1 MTSVGIRGGKHYA
14 SVDPAGAVVLT
25 DGSAPLQWHVA
36 DEQKWHS
43 PSVETGGLRQTT
55 LDGTPVVESKLRV
68 HGGDVIQRVYAVADH
83 GGLVVVEFENDS
95 HASVA
100 IAVTRGDVITQ
111 RPPSQQEIPGINLPA
126 GSIALPLGHHS
137 TLRVAL
143 PLDSVPTTVDLAA
156 LPSPLQVSR
165 GWLQVV
171 DSASRVA
178 CADAPISGLATD
190 LVAAR
195 CALLIEGI
203 ADPNDDPLE
212 ALIGG
217 LELVRL
223 GENPYIWIDELVPL
237 AERCFAN
244 ANNEARFRLA
254 HAAAGL
260 QSMLARAG
268 ETRGVRDV
276 AKAWQRAAL
285 RNKPGDGARW
295 ATFSPGMRIPSTEQ
309 QLLTLTGD
317 NVGVLMPHGIPA
329 GWEGI
334 NFEVHG
340 LMGPLG
346 SRVGFAVRWHGENA
360 AVLWES
366 TSADVRLTSG
376 VDPSWSNAG
385 AAAGEA
391 LWRLS

>member
-1 MTSVGIRGGKHYA
+1 MTSIGIRGGKHYA
-14 SVDPAGAVVLT
+14 AVDGAGVITLT
-25 DGSAPLQWHVA
+25 DGSAPLAWHVA

-43 PSVETGGLRQTT
+43 PSMATGGLRQTT
-55 LDGTPVVESKLRV
+55 IDGTPVVESKLRV

-100 IAVTRGDVITQ
+100 VALTRGDVITQ
-111 RPPSQQEIPGINLPA
+111 RPPSPQGTPGIDLPV

-143 PLDSVPTTVDLAA
+143 PLDSVAA
-156 LPSPLQVSR
+156 DVNLERLPSPMQVSR

-171 DSASRVA
+171 DAASRVA
-178 CADAPISGLATD
+178 CADAPISVIGTD
-190 LVAAR
+190 LVSAR
-195 CALLIEGI
+195 CELLIEGI
-203 ADPNDDPLE
+203 VDPSTDPLE

-244 ANNEARFRLA
+244 ANGELRFRLA

-268 ETRGVRDV
+268 ETRAVRDV
-276 AKAWQRAAL
+276 AKAWQRAATKNDPSNGAGWAD
-285 RNKPGDGARW
+285 RTPGR
-295 ATFSPGMRIPSTEQ
+295 TIPSIEQ
-309 QLLTLTGD
+309 NLLTLTGD
-317 NVGVLMPHGIPA
+317 NVGVLMPTGFPDE
-329 GWEGI
+329 WKGI
-334 NFEVHG
+334 NFEAHG

-366 TSADVRLTSG
+366 TSPDVRLVSG
-376 VDPSWSNAG
+376 VDPTWSNAG
-385 AAAGEA
+385 TAAGDT
-391 LWRLS
+391 LWHVS